1 MLQQPYLTD
10 NDPMPILSGD
20 GFHLISKPQAIAH
33 NAFKI
38 VENFASL
45 SLEAISPF
53 ITHLLYKS
61 VVYFTES
68 NSSPEIPETL
78 KAGLETL
85 DTKWRAAG

>member
-10 NDPMPILSGD
+10 NDPMPILFGD

-85 DTKWRAAG
+85 DTKWRVAG

>member
-1 MLQQPYLTD
+1 
-10 NDPMPILSGD
+10 MPVLSGD

-45 SLEAISPF
+45 SLEATSPF

-61 VVYFTES
+61 VIYFAES
-68 NSSPEIPETL
+68 NSSPEILETL